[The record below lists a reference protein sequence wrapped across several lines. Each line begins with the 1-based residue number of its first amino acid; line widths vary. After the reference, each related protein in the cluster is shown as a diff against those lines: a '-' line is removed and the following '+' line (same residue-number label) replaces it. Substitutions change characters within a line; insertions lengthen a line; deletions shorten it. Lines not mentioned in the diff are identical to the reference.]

1 MLELILKCVGWKL
14 AAEGLQ
20 REKRQREREKGRDR
34 QMERGR
40 ERVEN
45 RLSFISQSCFTL
57 RPSSLCFLQGSCL
70 VSACCSLLTSAT
82 RLLDSPVLPFPLQL
96 LCFSPTWDFQPVQ
109 RKNSLYA
116 KRTIFL
122 QAYADTEGLGL
133 CRSLL
138 MALRSCP
145 SH

>member
-70 VSACCSLLTSAT
+70 VSACCSLLTSAM

-138 MALRSCP
+138 MAL
-145 SH
+145 